1 MRHFPVAYLL
11 IMGALL
17 AACTATPV
25 APPSPTPGLSTA
37 TPESTAT
44 PVPTLTPIPSP
55 TFTPTPK
62 PRVLTICL
70 GEEPDS
76 LYLYE
81 NDSHAARAIREAIY
95 DGPIDTVGY
104 SYQPVI
110 LQKLPSLADG
120 DAAITTVS
128 VETGA
133 QIVDANGEIVK
144 LAAGTRIRP
153 AGCRA
158 DECMVTFDGQPITMD
173 QVQATFALKPGL
185 QWSDGIALTA
195 QDSVYSFNLAR
206 DADTPN
212 WKWLELRTSSY
223 TAPDNDTLVWTGL
236 PGFLDPAYTTAFW
249 TPLPAHAWNQYT
261 PAELLTQDAVIRTPL
276 SYGPYVIDTWESGQY
291 IRLAPNPHYFRAA
304 EGLPYFETLTFR
316 FISNQ
321 DVDTALDA
329 LAQGQC
335 DVLNLDVDLERD
347 LQRLRDMETAGEGK
361 LYSVSGPIWEH
372 LTFNADPPPDYEQPA
387 FFQDVRTRRAVAY
400 CINRQA
406 IIEQVTGGLGT
417 VSDAYL
423 PQEHPLYA
431 ADAIIRHP
439 YDPPEGQALLE
450 DVGWR
455 DLDGDGIRE
464 AHGIPGFFDGAQ
476 FRIHYS
482 TTTADM
488 HAQIGALVAADMA
501 ACGIQA
507 EVEQLEPA
515 TFFKDGAGMPLY
527 GRHFDLAE
535 FSWLTD
541 VQPPCGLYLSTQI
554 SSETNQWS
562 GQNFGGYNNPIY
574 DALCEQALAA
584 LPGEPAYVTAHGE
597 AQRLFSADLPA
608 LPLFFRP
615 SVYIARTDLLG
626 FAPDAIAVETWN
638 IEDWG
643 IGNR

>member
-11 IMGALL
+11 IVGTLL
-17 AACTATPV
+17 AACAVTPV
-25 APPSPTPGLSTA
+25 GPPSPTPGLSTG
-37 TPESTAT
+37 TPEPTAT
-44 PVPTLTPIPSP
+44 PLPSP
-55 TFTPTPK
+55 TPSPTPK

-76 LYLYE
+76 LYLYAD
-81 NDSHAARAIREAIY
+81 DSHAARVIREAIY

-104 SYQPVI
+104 GYQPVI

-120 DAAITTVS
+120 DAAMTAVS

-133 QIVDANGEIVK
+133 QIVDANGDVVK
-144 LAAGTRIRP
+144 LAAGTRVRP

-158 DECMVTFDGQPITMD
+158 DDCAVTFDGQPITLD
-173 QVQATFALKPGL
+173 QIQATFSLRPDL
-185 QWSDGIALTA
+185 RWSDGTSLTA
-195 QDSVYSFNLAR
+195 QDSVYSFDLAR
-206 DADTPN
+206 DVDTPN

-223 TAPDNDTLVWTGL
+223 TAPDDHTVIWTGL

-276 SYGPYVIDTWESGQY
+276 SYGPYVIDTWESGQP
-291 IRLAPNPHYFRAA
+291 IRLSPNPYYFRAA
-304 EGLPYFETLTFR
+304 EGLPYFETLSFR

-321 DVDTALDA
+321 NVDTALDA
-329 LAQGQC
+329 LAEGQC
-335 DVLNLDVDLERD
+335 DVLSLDLSLERD
-347 LQRLRDMETAGEGK
+347 LQRLNEMEATGEGK
-361 LYSVSGPIWEH
+361 LYTVSGPVWEH

-387 FFQDVRTRRAVAY
+387 FFQDVRTRRAVAH

-406 IIEQVTGGLGT
+406 IIEQVIGGLGAI
-417 VSDAYL
+417 SDTYL
-423 PQEHPLYA
+423 PLEHPLFA
-431 ADAIIRHP
+431 SDAIILHP
-439 YDPPEGQALLE
+439 YDPPQGQALLE
-450 DVGWR
+450 EVGWR
-455 DLDGDGIRE
+455 DLDGDGVRE

-476 FRIHYS
+476 FSIRYS

-488 HAQIGALVAADMA
+488 HEQIGALVAADLA
-501 ACGIQA
+501 ACGIEV

-535 FSWLTD
+535 FPWLTD

-584 LPGEPAYVTAHGE
+584 LPGEPAYVTAHDE

-615 SVYIARTDLLG
+615 SVYAARADLHG
-626 FAPDAIAVETWN
+626 FIPDAIAVETWN
-638 IEDWG
+638 IEAFTLG
-643 IGNR
+643 GE

>member
-1 MRHFPVAYLL
+1 
-11 IMGALL
+11 
-17 AACTATPV
+17 
-25 APPSPTPGLSTA
+25 
-37 TPESTAT
+37 
-44 PVPTLTPIPSP
+44 
-55 TFTPTPK
+55 
-62 PRVLTICL
+62 VLTVCL
-70 GEEPDS
+70 EEEPDS

-81 NDSHAARAIREAIY
+81 DDSRAARVIREAIY

-110 LQKLPSLADG
+110 LQKLPSVADG
-120 DAAITTVS
+120 DAVLTTGS
-128 VETGA
+128 METGA
-133 QIVDANGEIVK
+133 QVVDANGDVVK
-144 LAAGTRIRP
+144 LATGTRVRP

-158 DECMVTFDGQPITMD
+158 DDCTVTFDGQPVTMD
-173 QVQATFALKPGL
+173 QIQATFTLKPDL
-185 QWSDGIALTA
+185 RWSDGKSLTA
-195 QDSVYSFNLAR
+195 QDSVYSFDLAR
-206 DADTPN
+206 DMDTPN

-223 TAPDNDTLVWTGL
+223 TAPDDHTVVWTGL

-249 TPLPAHAWNQYT
+249 TPLPAHAWNRYAS
-261 PAELLTQDAVIRTPL
+261 AELLTQDTVIHTPL
-276 SYGPYVIDTWESGQY
+276 SYGPYVIDTWTPGQY
-291 IRLAPNPHYFRAA
+291 VRLVPNPHYFRTA

-321 DVDTALDA
+321 NVDTALDA

-335 DVLNLDVDLERD
+335 DVLSLDLYLERD
-347 LQRLRDMETAGEGK
+347 LERLREMETTGEGK

-406 IIEQVTGGLGT
+406 IIEQVTGGLGA

-423 PQEHPLYA
+423 PLEHPLYA
-431 ADAIIRHP
+431 ADAIILHP
-439 YDPPEGQALLE
+439 YDPTEGQTLLE
-450 DVGWR
+450 EVGWR

-476 FRIHYS
+476 FHIHYS

-488 HAQIGALVAADMA
+488 HEQIGTLIAADLA
-501 ACGIQA
+501 ACGIQV

-515 TFFKDGAGMPLY
+515 AFFKDGAGMPLY

-554 SSETNQWS
+554 SSEANQWS
-562 GQNFGGYNNPIY
+562 GQNFGGYDNPIY
-574 DALCEQALAA
+574 DALCEQALAT
-584 LPGEPAYVTAHGE
+584 LPGEPAYATAHGE

-615 SVYIARTDLLG
+615 SIYATRPDLRG
-626 FAPDAIAVETWN
+626 FAPDAIAVKTWN
-638 IEDWG
+638 IEEFTLAQE
-643 IGNR
+643 

>member
-11 IMGALL
+11 IAGVLL
-17 AACTATPV
+17 AACTSTPV
-25 APPSPTPGLSTA
+25 ALPSPTPGLPTA
-37 TPESTAT
+37 TPAPTTT
-44 PVPTLTPIPSP
+44 PLPSP
-55 TFTPTPK
+55 TPTLTPTPK

-70 GEEPDS
+70 GAEPDS
-76 LYLYE
+76 LYLYAD
-81 NDSHAARAIREAIY
+81 DSRAARIVRETLY

-104 SYQPVI
+104 SYHPVI
-110 LQKLPSLADG
+110 VQRLPSLADG
-120 DAAITTVS
+120 DAVLTTVS
-128 VETGA
+128 VETSA
-133 QIVDANGEIVK
+133 QVVDANGDIVK
-144 LAAGTRIRP
+144 LAAGTRVRP

-158 DECMVTFDGQPITMD
+158 DDCTVTFDGQPITMD
-173 QVQATFALKPGL
+173 QMQATFILKPDL
-185 QWSDGIALTA
+185 QWSDGTALTA
-195 QDSVYSFNLAR
+195 QDSVYSFDLAR
-206 DADTPN
+206 DMDTPN

-223 TAPDNDTLVWTGL
+223 TASDDHTVVWTGL
-236 PGFLDPAYTTAFW
+236 PGFLDPAYRTAFW
-249 TPLPAHAWNQYT
+249 TPLPAHAWSQHT

-276 SYGPYVIDTWESGQY
+276 SYGPYVIDAWEPGQY
-291 IRLAPNPHYFRAA
+291 IRLVPNPYYFRTA
-304 EGLPYFETLTFR
+304 EGLPYFETLIFR
-316 FISNQ
+316 SISNQ
-321 DVDTALDA
+321 NVGGAIDA
-329 LAQGQC
+329 LMQGQC
-335 DVLNLDVDLERD
+335 DILSLDLYLERD
-347 LQRLRDMETAGEGK
+347 LERLREMETTGEGK
-361 LYSVSGPIWEH
+361 LHSVSGPIWEH

-387 FFQDVRTRRAVAY
+387 FFQDVRTRRAVAH

-406 IIEQVTGGLGT
+406 IIEQVTGGLGA

-431 ADAIIRHP
+431 AEDIILHP
-439 YDPPEGQALLE
+439 YDPPQGQALLE

-476 FRIHYS
+476 FHIHYS

-488 HAQIGALVAADMA
+488 HAQIGTLIAEDLA
-501 ACGIQA
+501 ACGIKV

-515 TFFKDGAGMPLY
+515 KFFKDGAGTPLY

-541 VQPPCGLYLSTQI
+541 VQPPCSLYSSTQI
-554 SSETNQWS
+554 SSEANQWS

-615 SVYIARTDLLG
+615 SVYVARTDLRG

-638 IEDWG
+638 VEDWG
-643 IGNR
+643 ISNQ